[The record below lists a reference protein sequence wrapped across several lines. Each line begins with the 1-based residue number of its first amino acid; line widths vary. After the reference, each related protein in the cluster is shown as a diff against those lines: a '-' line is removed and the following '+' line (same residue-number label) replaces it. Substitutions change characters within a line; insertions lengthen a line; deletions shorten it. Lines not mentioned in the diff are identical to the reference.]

1 MIPDKTENKDITN
14 RTLYKKVI
22 STLYFFYADVKKNLV
37 VFLSSIILVT
47 GLFLILNLR
56 KSNTYSAS
64 FTVLYE
70 ELVRKVYGDRLD
82 KIDIL
87 LKSNKSKAQ
96 SLLNIDP
103 KAMATLK
110 EISST
115 NIIGE
120 KLSKDINTD
129 RIPFVVN
136 IYLTDTTY
144 TSEIQDG
151 IINYLENGND
161 YLIDKRKLK
170 IKEIDEELA
179 FIDLQLAM
187 MDTLKRRY
195 YTEGSIKTDPTT
207 GASEGSVYQIS
218 YELYKKRQELMKK
231 KEMPMNL
238 YVIDDALIPV
248 RNNKP
253 YILIVF
259 AGIFCGFILYLG
271 MAYLVLPVLR
281 YKES

>member
-1 MIPDKTENKDITN
+1 MIPDKTENKDINTS
-14 RTLYKKVI
+14 TLYKRVI
-22 STLYFFYADVKKNLV
+22 ATLYFFYTDIKKNLV

-47 GLFLILNLR
+47 GLFLALNIR

-187 MDTLKRRY
+187 MDTLKRKY
-195 YTEGSIKTDPTT
+195 YNEGSLNTDATT
-207 GASEGSVYQIS
+207 GTSEGSVYQIS

-248 RNNKP
+248 RNSKP
-253 YILIVF
+253 YILIVL
-259 AGIFCGFILYLG
+259 AGIFCGFIVYLG